1 MKRMVLLILTAA
13 LLLTLTACGTPQE
26 PLETWPITY
35 TDILGCYKASYP
47 DIASMLAE
55 EHIIFHGKAVALV
68 EEGKY
73 GVDLELA
80 PISSTGGQTEKIILR
95 QIKKSEIVLK
105 QGEEV
110 VLILYPAQYDKGVW
124 EVFNDTCG
132 MFRIDEE
139 TGDLTGARLDSLLES
154 APEKYAGKKLT
165 LEQVY
170 DILVELDKAE

>member
-1 MKRMVLLILTAA
+1 
-13 LLLTLTACGTPQE
+13 
-26 PLETWPITY
+26 
-35 TDILGCYKASYP
+35 
-47 DIASMLAE
+47 MLAE